1 MAESSNLPVDPRRYQ
16 RDKAR
21 VEKGFWAKVRRSL
34 GRVPFLEDAVAAYFC
49 AIDRQTP
56 VQVKAI
62 LMGALA
68 YFVLPADTI
77 PDFIAWLGFADDAA
91 VLALAVRTVEPH
103 IKEHHRRQAR
113 TTLTGD
119 PLASPEDSAAR

>member
-1 MAESSNLPVDPRRYQ
+1 MGEPSNLPMDPRRYQ

-21 VEKGFWAKVRRSL
+21 VEDRFWAKVRRTL
-34 GRVPFLEDAVAAYFC
+34 GRVPFLEEAVAAYFC
-49 AIDRQTP
+49 AIDRHTP
-56 VQVKAI
+56 TQVKAI

-91 VLALAVRTVEPH
+91 VLALAIRSVEPH
-103 IKEHHRRQAR
+103 IKEHHRRRAR
-113 TTLTGD
+113 ATLAGD
-119 PLASPEDSAAR
+119 PVASPEDTGA